1 MENYTSKQEFTARQ
15 KQILSLVRK
24 GLTNQEICRVLNI
37 SANTVKVH
45 LANIYRIMDVS
56 NRTEAVSLGMPELIN
71 VKCVP
76 EIKILVIQKE
86 NFDNPKM
93 NMFAFLMNQNLQ
105 RYNLFQVLNA
115 PMESRDGKITYQVIL
130 TGTLDS
136 KPTLYLSL
144 YDGTMTQLLWAYS
157 QKINEHSDIDFLS
170 NQMTMLLY
178 RQMLISAAK
187 SFDRGENLKPNW
199 WYVSAF
205 VNYKLNCRNRESFEK
220 CECELQTEFQKGPV
234 NTFVKFSLV
243 RLYYTAI
250 TEMWVELQMY
260 IDKIQEL
267 ACSSMRD
274 EPYSVYSRLM
284 MALYNILSGNKK
296 DAITYLLMVTK
307 ANPENIWAS
316 ILLSQSYLLM
326 GEENKA
332 LELLDECER
341 VFPDLENDPNQIVPK
356 SLIYFLLKKYDEC
369 EKYALR
375 AAYIRQESVYP
386 LLLMILCRMVK
397 DDVSSAD
404 PYKKMLFK
412 YHPDFKISDCTK
424 LLNGI
429 NPDCRKKIEVLL
441 KRVF

>member
-157 QKINEHSDIDFLS
+157 QKINEHSDIDF
-170 NQMTMLLY
+170 
-178 RQMLISAAK
+178 
-187 SFDRGENLKPNW
+187 
-199 WYVSAF
+199 
-205 VNYKLNCRNRESFEK
+205 C
-220 CECELQTEFQKGPV
+220 
-234 NTFVKFSLV
+234 
-243 RLYYTAI
+243 
-250 TEMWVELQMY
+250 
-260 IDKIQEL
+260 
-267 ACSSMRD
+267 
-274 EPYSVYSRLM
+274 
-284 MALYNILSGNKK
+284 
-296 DAITYLLMVTK
+296 
-307 ANPENIWAS
+307 
-316 ILLSQSYLLM
+316 
-326 GEENKA
+326 
-332 LELLDECER
+332 
-341 VFPDLENDPNQIVPK
+341 QIK
-356 SLIYFLLKKYDEC
+356 
-369 EKYALR
+369 
-375 AAYIRQESVYP
+375 
-386 LLLMILCRMVK
+386 
-397 DDVSSAD
+397 
-404 PYKKMLFK
+404 
-412 YHPDFKISDCTK
+412 
-424 LLNGI
+424 
-429 NPDCRKKIEVLL
+429 
-441 KRVF
+441 